1 MPDTRP
7 LPDNGRLLRSYTA
20 YLTLQRGLSENTA
33 SAYRDDV
40 MKLLGYLEGES
51 LALDTVT
58 YPTLQ
63 NFLADLYDLGIAER
77 SRRRIVS
84 GIRSFF
90 RFLKLENHISED
102 PTLLLEAPRQGLHLP
117 EVLTVEEIDAMV
129 AAIPSDKAESE
140 RNRAIIETL
149 YGCGLRVSEL
159 VNLELYRYHPDD
171 EYIAVTGKGNKE
183 RLVPLSP
190 VCVEWI
196 DRYLAGSRLDVTP
209 RPGHENYI
217 FLSRRGTKLTR
228 QMIFFIIR
236 QLADLAGITKTISP
250 HTIRHS
256 FATHLLEGGANLRA
270 IQQMLGHESIA
281 TTEIYIHLDRSRLRS
296 EILRCHP
303 RNLH

>member
-1 MPDTRP
+1 MAELRP
-7 LPDNGRLLRSYTA
+7 IPETERLLRNYHA
-20 YLTLQRGLSENTA
+20 YLTLQRGLSDNTA
-33 SAYRDDV
+33 VSYQDDV
-40 MKLLGYLEGES
+40 IKLLGYLADES
-51 LALDTVT
+51 VAVT
-58 YPTLQ
+58 DVDYPTLQ
-63 NFLADLYDLGIAER
+63 NFLAALYDLGIAER

-90 RFLKLENHISED
+90 RFLKLENHIAED

-129 AAIPSDKAESE
+129 AAIPQDKAESE

-171 EYIAVTGKGNKE
+171 EYLAVTGKGNKE

-190 VCVEWI
+190 VCIEWI

-209 RPGHENYI
+209 QPGNENFI
-217 FLSRRGTKLTR
+217 FLSRRGTRLTR

-250 HTIRHS
+250 HTLRHS

-281 TTEIYIHLDRSRLRS
+281 TTEIYIHLDRSRLRT

-303 RNLH
+303 RNRR